1 MLTGRQLGV
10 RRDRHQVAQALAE
23 QARLEVG
30 AAGIEQ
36 VRQGPPVV
44 IAGLAAR
51 LQGETP
57 VAGRYQRLQSLLR
70 GFGEG
75 LGGAT
80 VVRQLRR
87 VDTDQPHA
95 AAIAQAH
102 GIAAAPA
109 KAETTDMKKAPTRD
123 AFLGTATSSIARVR
137 GKRLTWWRR
146 IRRNAA

>member
-1 MLTGRQLGV
+1 M
-10 RRDRHQVAQALAE
+10 
-23 QARLEVG
+23 
-30 AAGIEQ
+30 
-36 VRQGPPVV
+36 

-102 GIAAAPA
+102 GIAVHHPRHLDVLQGAGRPA
-109 KAETTDMKKAPTRD
+109 GLRRTGEGGNHGHEKGAHQ
-123 AFLGTATSSIARVR
+123 G
-137 GKRLTWWRR
+137 RLSRYSDK
-146 IRRNAA
+146 